1 MALEMDFESEISLS
15 AIKLMICLRFSFFR
29 FLVSGFCPFL
39 SASSSF
45 IDAIS
50 SKTKWMPEGQGS
62 DFLAIIT
69 KVNKL
74 MQETIATLD
83 MSHPKLSLDKVEMRP
98 FVPSTGAFS
107 S

>member
-1 MALEMDFESEISLS
+1 
-15 AIKLMICLRFSFFR
+15 
-29 FLVSGFCPFL
+29 
-39 SASSSF
+39 
-45 IDAIS
+45 
-50 SKTKWMPEGQGS
+50 MPEGQGS
-62 DFLAIIT
+62 GIIT
-69 KVNKL
+69 FITKKNKL